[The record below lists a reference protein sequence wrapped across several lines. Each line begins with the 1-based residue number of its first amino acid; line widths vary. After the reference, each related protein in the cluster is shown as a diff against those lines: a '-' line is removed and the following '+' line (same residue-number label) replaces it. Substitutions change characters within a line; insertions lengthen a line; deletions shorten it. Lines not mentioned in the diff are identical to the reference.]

1 MSTPFQ
7 HPSGSPFRS
16 GAGSPSCAAGD
27 GRPVR
32 SRRFPWPNRR
42 PARESLSDRS
52 LVAQPVPFVRV
63 SPRIDLHTN
72 AIRRGQRLDIPLRL
86 ATGLFILNS
95 GLSKRDIDKQHA
107 AQLQQMAATALP
119 QFGQMDPERFA
130 MLLSSTEIAVG
141 VRLPGG
147 AREVSVCL
155 LCELDLLGGYR
166 SGPADQSVLLEPA
179 AALADRRLDP
189 AESGGR
195 LISRPG
201 SVAAGARAGGG
212 YWASGQELAEQGPQ
226 LPVARLAQRR
236 RKLGLDAVHGL
247 ACPLEPLPPRGGE
260 AQRVGAAVAR
270 VAAALDQPRS
280 LELVDELHDGGAAEA
295 ELGREVPLR
304 GGTARVQD
312 RHGAEVTRLD
322 PQRGQR
328 LLGALARA
336 LVREGEQKAGA
347 AGERGR
353 HGRLEI

>member
-42 PARESLSDRS
+42 PARESLPDRS

-166 SGPADQSVLLEPA
+166 SVLMSRAGTPRRRENRGGLPADAGAFLVVEAVESVWRRGLDLDGSRTVLGARGSDFRFPDRGPR
-179 AALADRRLDP
+179 AALC
-189 AESGGR
+189 
-195 LISRPG
+195 
-201 SVAAGARAGGG
+201 V
-212 YWASGQELAEQGPQ
+212 W
-226 LPVARLAQRR
+226 
-236 RKLGLDAVHGL
+236 
-247 ACPLEPLPPRGGE
+247 PR
-260 AQRVGAAVAR
+260 
-270 VAAALDQPRS
+270 
-280 LELVDELHDGGAAEA
+280 
-295 ELGREVPLR
+295 
-304 GGTARVQD
+304 
-312 RHGAEVTRLD
+312 
-322 PQRGQR
+322 
-328 LLGALARA
+328 
-336 LVREGEQKAGA
+336 
-347 AGERGR
+347 
-353 HGRLEI
+353 

>member
-1 MSTPFQ
+1 MRDRYQPTKHSNHDNESEDNPTAQPR
-7 HPSGSPFRS
+7 HPPPGSSSWRAPRRQCVRPLVVRKGLHEHSFPAPFRFALQVWS
-16 GAGSPSCAAGD
+16 GLSFLC
-27 GRPVR
+27 R
-32 SRRFPWPNRR
+32 WRR
-42 PARESLSDRS
+42 PTREVAAVPLAQPETGAREPPRPEPGGATSS
-52 LVAQPVPFVRV
+52 VVRV

-201 SVAAGARAGGG
+201 LRRGRRAGGRRVLG
-212 YWASGQELAEQGPQ
+212 ERSG
-226 LPVARLAQRR
+226 
-236 RKLGLDAVHGL
+236 
-247 ACPLEPLPPRGGE
+247 ACRAGSAAPGRPPRP
-260 AQRVGAAVAR
+260 AAPPAR
-270 VAAALDQPRS
+270 P
-280 LELVDELHDGGAAEA
+280 
-295 ELGREVPLR
+295 GRRPWPGVPA
-304 GGTARVQD
+304 GTAP
-312 RHGAEVTRLD
+312 A
-322 PQRGQR
+322 PRG
-328 LLGALARA
+328 
-336 LVREGEQKAGA
+336 
-347 AGERGR
+347 
-353 HGRLEI
+353 